1 MKKQTKNHKYGI
13 YFLSLV
19 SFLYLGLVFL
29 DFQIFL
35 GSLKESWKLTL
46 RIAPIMVIVLFF
58 MVLLN
63 HFVHPEMMKRYL
75 GKGSGIKGYLL
86 AIATGIF
93 SHGPIFV
100 WYPLLKDFKKEGM
113 NSGLIAVF
121 LYNRAV
127 KIPILPLMIA
137 YFGIQYVSLLIFYTI
152 VASVF
157 EGVIIDKIEKT

>member
-1 MKKQTKNHKYGI
+1 
-13 YFLSLV
+13 
-19 SFLYLGLVFL
+19 
-29 DFQIFL
+29 
-35 GSLKESWKLTL
+35 
-46 RIAPIMVIVLFF
+46 MVIVLFF

-137 YFGIQYVSLLIFYTI
+137 CFGIQYVSLLTFYTI